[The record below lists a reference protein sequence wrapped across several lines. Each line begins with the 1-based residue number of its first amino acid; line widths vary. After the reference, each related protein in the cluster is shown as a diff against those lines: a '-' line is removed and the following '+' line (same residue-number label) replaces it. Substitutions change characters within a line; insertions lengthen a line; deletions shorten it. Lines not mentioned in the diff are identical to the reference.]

1 MKEEYRVYDYELWG
15 NEKDGY
21 TVNNS
26 YRTEEIVELE
36 QNISNSELIQV
47 LKKKGV
53 IKKYSRNS
61 SIYLYGDEEV
71 IYIDYKFSPSFELR
85 KEKKNEV

>member
-61 SIYLYGDEEV
+61 SINLYGDEEV
-71 IYIDYKFSPSFELR
+71 IYIDYKGNPSFELR
-85 KEKKNEV
+85 KEN